1 MGAHIFPFGS
11 QAIQREQGKIRA
23 CYLCAAIEGTTRGGC
38 MTWAHNLLS
47 RCKYILYTTQYSNL
61 TSLVERGEAVEAV
74 AVADCCGR
82 EQEALYY
89 YSEIQVVYIVII

>member
-1 MGAHIFPFGS
+1 
-11 QAIQREQGKIRA
+11 
-23 CYLCAAIEGTTRGGC
+23 
-38 MTWAHNLLS
+38 MTQAHNLLS

-61 TSLVERGEAVEAV
+61 TSFMGRGEAVEAV
-74 AVADCCGR
+74 AVAGCCGR